1 MPLLVLLRDTFEE
14 DGVGSGAEHEL
25 LLLWLLLPL
34 EAFKLPLF
42 ADDVAAADTD
52 GPHPSK
58 LS

>member
-1 MPLLVLLRDTFEE
+1 MLLRDTFEE

-42 ADDVAAADTD
+42 ADDVAAADSD